1 MVKKDIQDTLA
12 LGIILILAPL
22 IIYAVNLVM
31 MPAEFTA
38 VASISSHIGL
48 IGVLLCLY
56 ALKIQ
61 KA

>member
-12 LGIILILAPL
+12 LGVILILAPL
-22 IIYAVNLVM
+22 IILVVKTAMNLTM
-31 MPAEFTA
+31 DA

-56 ALKIQ
+56 ALKMQ